1 MRIIVNLEMRKL
13 PELSSAAQPLPT
25 KRFLG
30 ENDDNWLH
38 LIRNHMSNFFIAS
51 LEELKGLIDFS
62 PGMGTGIGGI
72 EVDLLMLCNLEAILT
87 GIDWES
93 VFDKD
98 YINPITDEGPD
109 GPWVYKVS
117 EGLLEAL
124 KRLSPDAV
132 LKTAKEWAE
141 TDEWTLRENEPQ
153 ENIAAVIQKLASMA
167 KKAKS
172 EGKSIFIRTEP

>member
-1 MRIIVNLEMRKL
+1 M
-13 PELSSAAQPLPT
+13 T
-25 KRFLG
+25 
-30 ENDDNWLH
+30 
-38 LIRNHMSNFFIAS
+38 NFFIAS
-51 LEELKGLIDFS
+51 LEDLKGLLDFS
-62 PGMGTGIGGI
+62 PSNGSGIGGI

-87 GIDWES
+87 GIEWES

-98 YINPITDEGPD
+98 YINPISDEGPD

-124 KRLSPDAV
+124 KRLSPEAIK
-132 LKTAKEWAE
+132 KTAQEWAE
-141 TDEWTLRENEPQ
+141 TDEWTLRENEPK